1 MSDFNDVYNFQ
12 PNSEEER
19 QYFELHSSISKTT
32 SKMIRS
38 LPPELRL
45 YALKEADPS
54 NISLMA
60 LYLWAL
66 KQEDYETCATAKELL
81 IERGIKNIPS

>member
-1 MSDFNDVYNFQ
+1 MDNFK

-19 QYFELHSSISKTT
+19 QFFEMHSSLSQST

-38 LPPELRL
+38 LAPENRL
-45 YALKEADPS
+45 PALKEADPS
-54 NISLMA
+54 DTSLLA

-66 KQEDYETCATAKELL
+66 KQEDFETCAVAKQL
-81 IERGIKNIPS
+81 IGERGISIEKWPFL